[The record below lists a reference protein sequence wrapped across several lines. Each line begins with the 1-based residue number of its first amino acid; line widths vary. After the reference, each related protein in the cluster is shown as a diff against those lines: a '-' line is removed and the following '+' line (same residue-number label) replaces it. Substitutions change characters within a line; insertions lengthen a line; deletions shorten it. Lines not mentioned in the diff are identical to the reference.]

1 MTTPSVPV
9 QPEPNAI
16 RATPTPVRAAPTP
29 VRAEPAR
36 ALTQKVI
43 IIGAG
48 PAGLMAAEVLSNAGI
63 QVHVYDAMPSAGRKF
78 LLAGIGGLNLTH
90 SEPPE
95 SFLTRFYE
103 RNSHLTQ
110 VITAQPAIELGAW
123 AKGLGIDTFTGTS
136 GRIFP
141 TDMKAAPLLRAWLH
155 RLRSNGV
162 QFHMRHRWTGW
173 DESATGQSLGALKF
187 EKTTAG
193 SPEIADPNA
202 SGTPENST
210 TSNSIAQS
218 TVSARSVQ
226 HITVQADA
234 TILALGGASWQ
245 RLGSDGAWVPWLR
258 AKGIDVADLQPA
270 NCGFDVSTNG
280 KPGWSEHFTT
290 KYAGHPFKT
299 VAIKIEGNGTKP
311 DNAFDFHRQ
320 GEFVATQTGVEGS
333 LIYATSKLL
342 RERIATYGSATFHL
356 DLLPQWDAA
365 KVLCEVSHPR
375 GSRSLSSHLSSR
387 LNLEGIKLNI
397 LYELLS
403 KEAMNDPQ
411 QLATAIKSLP
421 ITVTA
426 TRPLDEAISTAGGI
440 RFEAMTA
447 QYMLSQLPG
456 VFCAG
461 EMLDWEAPTGGYLLT
476 AAMATGRA
484 AGEGAFEFVS
494 RL

>member
-1 MTTPSVPV
+1 MTTPS
-9 QPEPNAI
+9 
-16 RATPTPVRAAPTP
+16 APSK
-29 VRAEPAR
+29 
-36 ALTQKVI
+36 KVV

-90 SEPPE
+90 SEPLG

-110 VITAQPAIELGAW
+110 VITAQPAIEIAAW
-123 AKGLGIDTFTGTS
+123 AKALGIDTFVGTS

-173 DESATGQSLGALKF
+173 DESATDQSLGALKF

-193 SPEIADPNA
+193 SSEIADPNV
-202 SGTPENST
+202 SGAPENLT
-210 TSNSIAQS
+210 TSDAIAHS
-218 TVSARSVQ
+218 TISARAVQ

-258 AKGIDVADLQPA
+258 AKGIDIADLQPA
-270 NCGFDVSTNG
+270 NCGFNVTAHG
-280 KPGWSEHFTT
+280 KPGWSDHFTS

-299 VAIKIEGNGTKP
+299 VSITVPGTE
-311 DNAFDFHRQ
+311 FHRQ

-333 LIYATSKLL
+333 LIYAASKLL
-342 RERIATYGSATFHL
+342 RERIAVHGSATFHL

-365 KVLCEVSHPR
+365 KVLREVAHPR

-403 KEAMNDPQ
+403 KEAINNPQ

-421 ITVTA
+421 ITVAA
-426 TRPLDEAISTAGGI
+426 TRPIDEAISTAGGI

-447 QYMLSQLPG
+447 QYMLNKLPG

-484 AGEGAFEFVS
+484 AGEGALTMCKS
-494 RL
+494 N